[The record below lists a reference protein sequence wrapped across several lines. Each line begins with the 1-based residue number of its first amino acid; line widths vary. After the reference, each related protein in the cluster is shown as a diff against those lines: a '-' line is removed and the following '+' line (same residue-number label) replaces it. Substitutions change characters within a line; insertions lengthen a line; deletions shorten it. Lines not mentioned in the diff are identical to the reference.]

1 MKKVVGVLGFAFLVC
16 ALTAGCAKKQQGLTI
31 TPGVLTVGMEIGYP
45 PFEYY
50 GEDGKTPTGFDV
62 LLAQALTKKMGLQ
75 VKFIDTAWD
84 GIFAGVTRGDYDCI
98 ISASTITEERL
109 AAHNFSKPYI
119 GNAQCVA
126 TLKSSTRVVS
136 SPMDLG
142 GLQVAYQD
150 ETTSDIF
157 MSRFAGEGLRYT
169 PREYASVMNCF
180 DDLALGRVDVVV
192 CDSLV
197 AIDYTSQEDSAY
209 QIVWLG
215 EADDFFGV
223 CFKKGNDALT
233 QAVDKALDEL
243 FADGTML
250 AISQAVFKTD
260 MVSIARK

>member
-1 MKKVVGVLGFAFLVC
+1 MKKVVGVLGCAFLVF
-16 ALTAGCAKKQQGLTI
+16 ALAGGCAKKQQGLTI

-50 GEDGKTPTGFDV
+50 GADGKTPTGFDV
-62 LLAQALTKKMGLQ
+62 LLAEALTKKMGLQ

-98 ISASTITEERL
+98 ISAATITEERL
-109 AAHNFSKPYI
+109 AAHNFSRPYI
-119 GNAQCVA
+119 GNAQCVV
-126 TLKSSTRVVS
+126 TLKSSPRTVG

-157 MSRFAGEGLRYT
+157 MSRFTADGLRFT

-192 CDSLV
+192 SDSLV

-215 EADDFFGV
+215 EPDDFFGV

>member
-1 MKKVVGVLGFAFLVC
+1 MKKVAGTLGFAFL
-16 ALTAGCAKKQQGLTI
+16 ALVLAAGCAKKQQGLTI
-31 TPGVLTVGMEIGYP
+31 TPGVLSVGMEISYP

-50 GEDGKTPTGFDV
+50 EADGKTPTGFDV
-62 LLAQALTKKMGLQ
+62 ELARALAKKLGLQ
-75 VKFIDTAWD
+75 VKFVDTGWD
-84 GIFAGVTRGDYDCI
+84 GIFAGVTKGDYDCI
-98 ISASTITEERL
+98 ISAATITEERL

-119 GNAQCVA
+119 GNAQCVV
-126 TLKSSTRVVS
+126 TLKSSPRTVG
-136 SPMDLG
+136 SPQDLG

-157 MSRFAGEGLRYT
+157 MSRFAAEGLRFT

-197 AIDYTSQEDSAY
+197 AIDYTAQENSVY
-209 QIVWLG
+209 KIVWLG
-215 EADDFFGV
+215 EPNDFFGV

-233 QAVDKALDEL
+233 QVVDKALDGL